1 MKIKI
6 KSNKQIPQLEYSTC
20 LMNKENDTQFISST
34 QRVVRSRL
42 KYVIGGRQAYVGLIR
57 TGRIREDL
65 PLLLSLLV
73 QLLRTT
79 TTTTTNTLYLS
90 TQ

>member
-1 MKIKI
+1 M
-6 KSNKQIPQLEYSTC
+6 PST
-20 LMNKENDTQFISST
+20 NKENDTQFISST

-73 QLLRTT
+73 QLLSTT
-79 TTTTTNTLYLS
+79 TTTNTTNTLYLS